1 MKTPITYYGGK
12 QKMVK
17 EILPLIP
24 KHTLYCEPFI
34 GGGAV
39 FFPKPKSKVEVIN
52 DTNREMINFYRVA
65 QTDFVSLEKEI
76 SISLHSR
83 SLHRD
88 AKAIYENP
96 HLFNELKRAW
106 AVWILS
112 TQSFCSGLDKAWGY
126 DIKKNSTSLKIKNK
140 REAFTEEVSIRLQDV
155 QIECADALRI
165 IMSRDNKDAFFY
177 CDPPYYNSDMG
188 HYDGYT
194 IDDFENLLKQLS
206 KIEGKFMLSSYP
218 SDILEV
224 YTKKNKW
231 FTKRFEQ
238 IVTVN
243 NKGDKPNKKKIE
255 VLTTNYPI

>member
-1 MKTPITYYGGK
+1 
-12 QKMVK
+12 MVK

>member
-12 QKMVK
+12 QKLVK
-17 EILPLIP
+17 DILPLIP

-34 GGGAV
+34 GGGAI
-39 FFPKPKSKVEVIN
+39 FFSKPKSKVEVIN

-65 QTDFVSLEKEI
+65 QTDFVSLEREI

-96 HLFNELKRAW
+96 HLFSELKRAW

-165 IMSRDNKDAFFY
+165 ITSRDNKDAFFY

-194 IDDFENLLKQLS
+194 IDDFENLLKSLS

-218 SDILEV
+218 SELLSI
-224 YTKKNKW
+224 YTKKHKW
-231 FTKRFEQ
+231 FTKTFTQ
-238 IVTVN
+238 TVTVN
-243 NKGDKPNKKKIE
+243 NLGDKPNKKKIE